1 MHYRFFS
8 RRANYDGSSPEIFL
22 DRSMRFPE
30 GVALDWLSRVVYWTD
45 PGKRTVEAASMDD
58 PNNMRIVLFDE
69 MIWSPRG
76 ITLNPTSG

>member
-1 MHYRFFS
+1 M
-8 RRANYDGSSPEIFL
+8 
-22 DRSMRFPE
+22 
-30 GVALDWLSRVVYWTD
+30 DWLSRVVYWTD

-76 ITLNPTSG
+76 IALNPTSG